1 MINQDLREH
10 AINIA
15 VKLRMGENVDCQE
28 YTALIDELVSAG
40 RLWRKTHQVD
50 LKTAQTLAS
59 LYPSMY
65 GAAALYEEDEN
76 EVEAAAYKILK
87 TMIHEMS
94 EQYDSEICD
103 TFFADY
109 DIRIKTVFDETIM
122 DIKSKKHQD
131 VSLERLTDEI
141 RLASRYW
148 KKAGFI
154 NPYILCKL
162 ISVYPFLVHKYVC
175 DTKFTEIFHTESVE
189 RLQDQIEIALEAN

>member
-28 YTALIDELVSAG
+28 YTTLIDELVSAG

-65 GAAALYEEDEN
+65 GAAALYEEDKN

-94 EQYDSEICD
+94 EQHDSEIYN
-103 TFFADY
+103 TFLTDY
-109 DIRIKTVFDETIM
+109 DIRIKTVLDETIVS
-122 DIKSKKHQD
+122 IKKHQD
-131 VSLERLTDEI
+131 VSLEHLTNEI
-141 RLASRYW
+141 RLVSRYW

-162 ISVYPFLVHKYVC
+162 ISVYPFLVHKCVC

>member
-94 EQYDSEICD
+94 EQHDSEIYD
-103 TFFADY
+103 TFLTDY
-109 DIRIKTVFDETIM
+109 DIRIKTVLDETIM
-122 DIKSKKHQD
+122 GTKKHQD
-131 VSLERLTDEI
+131 VSLERLTNEI

-162 ISVYPFLVHKYVC
+162 ISVHPFLVHKYVC
-175 DTKFTEIFHTESVE
+175 DTRFTEIFHTESVE
-189 RLQDQIEIALEAN
+189 RFQDQIEIALEAN

>member
-28 YTALIDELVSAG
+28 HTALIDDLVSAG

-65 GAAALYEEDEN
+65 GAAALYEEDKN

-94 EQYDSEICD
+94 EQHDSEIYN
-103 TFFADY
+103 TFLTDY
-109 DIRIKTVFDETIM
+109 DIRIKTVLDETIVS
-122 DIKSKKHQD
+122 IKKHQD
-131 VSLERLTDEI
+131 VSLEHLTNEI
-141 RLASRYW
+141 RLVSRYW

-175 DTKFTEIFHTESVE
+175 DTKFTEIFHAESAE
-189 RLQDQIEIALEAN
+189 RLQDHIEIALEAN

>member
-28 YTALIDELVSAG
+28 YTTLIDELVSAG

-65 GAAALYEEDEN
+65 GAAALYEEDKN

-94 EQYDSEICD
+94 EQHDSEIYN
-103 TFFADY
+103 TFLTDY
-109 DIRIKTVFDETIM
+109 DIRIKTVLDETIVS
-122 DIKSKKHQD
+122 IKKHQD
-131 VSLERLTDEI
+131 VSLEHLTNEI
-141 RLASRYW
+141 RLVSRYW

-162 ISVYPFLVHKYVC
+162 ISVYPFLVHKCVC
-175 DTKFTEIFHTESVE
+175 DTKFTEIFHSESVE

>member
-15 VKLRMGENVDCQE
+15 VKLRTGENVDRQE

-65 GAAALYEEDEN
+65 GAAALYEEDKN

-87 TMIHEMS
+87 TMIHETS
-94 EQYDSEICD
+94 EQHDFEIYD
-103 TFFADY
+103 TFLTDY
-109 DIRIKTVFDETIM
+109 DIRIKTVLDETLM
-122 DIKSKKHQD
+122 SVKKHQD
-131 VSLERLTDEI
+131 VSLERLTNEI

-189 RLQDQIEIALEAN
+189 RFQDHIEIALEAN

>member
-1 MINQDLREH
+1 MINQGLREH

-28 YTALIDELVSAG
+28 HTALIDELVSAG

-65 GAAALYEEDEN
+65 GAAALYEEDKN

-94 EQYDSEICD
+94 EQHDSEIYN
-103 TFFADY
+103 TFL
-109 DIRIKTVFDETIM
+109 
-122 DIKSKKHQD
+122 KS
-131 VSLERLTDEI
+131 L
-141 RLASRYW
+141 
-148 KKAGFI
+148 
-154 NPYILCKL
+154 
-162 ISVYPFLVHKYVC
+162 
-175 DTKFTEIFHTESVE
+175 
-189 RLQDQIEIALEAN
+189 

>member
-15 VKLRMGENVDCQE
+15 VKLRTGENVDRQE

-65 GAAALYEEDEN
+65 GAAALYEEDKN
-76 EVEAAAYKILK
+76 EIEAAAYKILK
-87 TMIHEMS
+87 TMIHETS
-94 EQYDSEICD
+94 EQHDFEIYN
-103 TFFADY
+103 TFLTDY
-109 DIRIKTVFDETIM
+109 DIRIKTVLDETLM
-122 DIKSKKHQD
+122 STKKHQG
-131 VSLERLTDEI
+131 VSLERLTNEI

-175 DTKFTEIFHTESVE
+175 DTKFTEIFHTESAE
-189 RLQDQIEIALEAN
+189 RLQDHIEIALEAN

>member
-1 MINQDLREH
+1 MINQGLREH

-15 VKLRMGENVDCQE
+15 VKLRTGENVDCQE
-28 YTALIDELVSAG
+28 HTALINELVSAG

-65 GAAALYEEDEN
+65 GAAALYEEDKN

-87 TMIHEMS
+87 TMIYEMS
-94 EQYDSEICD
+94 EQYDSEIYN
-103 TFFADY
+103 TFLTDY
-109 DIRIKTVFDETIM
+109 DIRIKTVLDETLMSI
-122 DIKSKKHQD
+122 KKHQG
-131 VSLERLTDEI
+131 VSLERLTNEI

-154 NPYILCKL
+154 SPYILCKL

-175 DTKFTEIFHTESVE
+175 DTKFTEIFHAESAE
-189 RLQDQIEIALEAN
+189 RLQDHIEIALEAN

>member
-94 EQYDSEICD
+94 EQHDSEIYD
-103 TFFADY
+103 TFLTDY
-109 DIRIKTVFDETIM
+109 DIRIKTVLDETIM
-122 DIKSKKHQD
+122 GTKKHQD
-131 VSLERLTDEI
+131 VSLERLTNEI

-175 DTKFTEIFHTESVE
+175 DTRFTEIFHTESVE
-189 RLQDQIEIALEAN
+189 RFQDQIEIALEAN

>member
-15 VKLRMGENVDCQE
+15 VKLRTGENVDRQE

-65 GAAALYEEDEN
+65 GAAALYEEDKN

-87 TMIHEMS
+87 TMIHETS
-94 EQYDSEICD
+94 EQHDFEIYD
-103 TFFADY
+103 TFLTDY
-109 DIRIKTVFDETIM
+109 DIRIKTVLDETLM
-122 DIKSKKHQD
+122 SVKKHQD
-131 VSLERLTDEI
+131 VSLERLTNEI

-189 RLQDQIEIALEAN
+189 RLQDHIEIALEAN

>member
-76 EVEAAAYKILK
+76 AVEAAAYKILK

-94 EQYDSEICD
+94 EQHDSEIYD
-103 TFFADY
+103 TFLTDY
-109 DIRIKTVFDETIM
+109 DIRIKTVLDETIM
-122 DIKSKKHQD
+122 GTKKHQD
-131 VSLERLTDEI
+131 VSLERLTNEI

-175 DTKFTEIFHTESVE
+175 DTRFTEIFHTESVE
-189 RLQDQIEIALEAN
+189 RFQDQIEIALEAN

>member
-28 YTALIDELVSAG
+28 HTALINELVSAG

-65 GAAALYEEDEN
+65 GAAALYEEDKN

-94 EQYDSEICD
+94 EQHDSEIYN
-103 TFFADY
+103 TFLTDY
-109 DIRIKTVFDETIM
+109 DIRIKTVLDETIVS
-122 DIKSKKHQD
+122 IKKHQD
-131 VSLERLTDEI
+131 VSLEHLTNEI
-141 RLASRYW
+141 RLVSRYW

-162 ISVYPFLVHKYVC
+162 MSVYPFLVHKCVC

>member
-28 YTALIDELVSAG
+28 YTTLIDELVSAG

-65 GAAALYEEDEN
+65 GAAALYEEDKN

-94 EQYDSEICD
+94 EQHDSEIYN
-103 TFFADY
+103 TFLTDY
-109 DIRIKTVFDETIM
+109 DIRIKTVLDETIVS
-122 DIKSKKHQD
+122 IKKHQD
-131 VSLERLTDEI
+131 VSLEHLTNEI
-141 RLASRYW
+141 RLVSRYW

-175 DTKFTEIFHTESVE
+175 DTKFTEIFHAESAE
-189 RLQDQIEIALEAN
+189 RLQDHIEIALEAN

>member
-1 MINQDLREH
+1 
-10 AINIA
+10 
-15 VKLRMGENVDCQE
+15 
-28 YTALIDELVSAG
+28 
-40 RLWRKTHQVD
+40 
-50 LKTAQTLAS
+50 
-59 LYPSMY
+59 
-65 GAAALYEEDEN
+65 
-76 EVEAAAYKILK
+76 
-87 TMIHEMS
+87 MIHEMS

>member
-28 YTALIDELVSAG
+28 HTALIDELVSAG

-65 GAAALYEEDEN
+65 GAAALYEEDKN

-94 EQYDSEICD
+94 EQYDSEIYN
-103 TFFADY
+103 TFLTDY
-109 DIRIKTVFDETIM
+109 DIRIKTVLDETLMSI
-122 DIKSKKHQD
+122 KKHQD
-131 VSLERLTDEI
+131 VSFERLTNEI

-175 DTKFTEIFHTESVE
+175 DTKFTEIFHAESAE
-189 RLQDQIEIALEAN
+189 RLQDHIEIALEAN

>member
-28 YTALIDELVSAG
+28 HTALIDELVSAG

-65 GAAALYEEDEN
+65 GAAALYEEDKN

-94 EQYDSEICD
+94 EQYDSEIYN
-103 TFFADY
+103 TFLTDY
-109 DIRIKTVFDETIM
+109 DIRIKTVLDETLMSI
-122 DIKSKKHQD
+122 KKHQD
-131 VSLERLTDEI
+131 VSLERLTNEI

-175 DTKFTEIFHTESVE
+175 DTKFTEIFHAESAE
-189 RLQDQIEIALEAN
+189 RLQDHIEIALEAN

>member
-1 MINQDLREH
+1 MINQDLRER

-94 EQYDSEICD
+94 EQHDSEIYD
-103 TFFADY
+103 TFLTDY
-109 DIRIKTVFDETIM
+109 DIRIKTVLDETLM
-122 DIKSKKHQD
+122 SVKKHQD
-131 VSLERLTDEI
+131 VSLERLTNEI

-189 RLQDQIEIALEAN
+189 RFQDHIEIALEAN

>member
-50 LKTAQTLAS
+50 LKTAQKIAS

-94 EQYDSEICD
+94 EQHDSEIYD
-103 TFFADY
+103 TFLTDY
-109 DIRIKTVFDETIM
+109 DIRIKTVLDETIM
-122 DIKSKKHQD
+122 GTKKHQD
-131 VSLERLTDEI
+131 VSLERLTNEI

-175 DTKFTEIFHTESVE
+175 DTRFTEIFHTESVE
-189 RLQDQIEIALEAN
+189 RFQDQIEIALEAN

>member
-15 VKLRMGENVDCQE
+15 VKLRTGENVDRQE

-65 GAAALYEEDEN
+65 GAAALYEEDKN

-94 EQYDSEICD
+94 EQYDSEIYN
-103 TFFADY
+103 TFLTDY
-109 DIRIKTVFDETIM
+109 DIRIKTVLDETIVS
-122 DIKSKKHQD
+122 IKKHQG
-131 VSLERLTDEI
+131 VSLEHLTNEI

-175 DTKFTEIFHTESVE
+175 DTKFTEIFHAESAE
-189 RLQDQIEIALEAN
+189 RLQDHIEIALEAN

>member
-28 YTALIDELVSAG
+28 HTALIDELVSAG

-65 GAAALYEEDEN
+65 GAAALYEEDKN

-94 EQYDSEICD
+94 EQHDSEIYN
-103 TFFADY
+103 TFLTDY
-109 DIRIKTVFDETIM
+109 DIRIKTVLDETIVS
-122 DIKSKKHQD
+122 IKKHQD
-131 VSLERLTDEI
+131 VSLEHLTNEI
-141 RLASRYW
+141 RLASKSW

-162 ISVYPFLVHKYVC
+162 ISVYPFLVHKYVR
-175 DTKFTEIFHTESVE
+175 DPKFTEIFHTESVE

>member
-1 MINQDLREH
+1 MINQGLREH

-40 RLWRKTHQVD
+40 RIWRKTHQVD

-65 GAAALYEEDEN
+65 GAAALYEEDKN

-87 TMIHEMS
+87 TMIHETS
-94 EQYDSEICD
+94 EQHDSEIYN
-103 TFFADY
+103 TFLTDY
-109 DIRIKTVFDETIM
+109 DIRIKTVLDETLMSI
-122 DIKSKKHQD
+122 KKHQD
-131 VSLERLTDEI
+131 VSLERLTNEI

-175 DTKFTEIFHTESVE
+175 DTKFTEIFHAESAE
-189 RLQDQIEIALEAN
+189 RLQDHIEIALEAN

>member
-28 YTALIDELVSAG
+28 HTALIDELVSAG

-65 GAAALYEEDEN
+65 GAAALYEEDKN

-94 EQYDSEICD
+94 EQYDSEIYN
-103 TFFADY
+103 TFLTDY
-109 DIRIKTVFDETIM
+109 DIRIKTVLDETLMSI
-122 DIKSKKHQD
+122 KKHQD
-131 VSLERLTDEI
+131 VSFERLTNEI

-175 DTKFTEIFHTESVE
+175 DTKFTEIFHTESAE
-189 RLQDQIEIALEAN
+189 RLQDHIEIALEAN

>member
-1 MINQDLREH
+1 MINQGLREH

-40 RLWRKTHQVD
+40 RIWRKTHQVD

-65 GAAALYEEDEN
+65 GAAALYEEDKN

-87 TMIHEMS
+87 TMIHETS
-94 EQYDSEICD
+94 EQHDSEIYD
-103 TFFADY
+103 TFLTDY
-109 DIRIKTVFDETIM
+109 DIRIKTVLDETIV
-122 DIKSKKHQD
+122 STKKHQG
-131 VSLERLTDEI
+131 VSLERLTNEI

-154 NPYILCKL
+154 NPYMLCKL
-162 ISVYPFLVHKYVC
+162 ISVYPFLMHKYVY
-175 DTKFTEIFHTESVE
+175 DPKFTEIFHIETAE
-189 RLQDQIEIALEAN
+189 RLQDHIEIALEAN

>member
-28 YTALIDELVSAG
+28 YTTLIDELVSAG

-65 GAAALYEEDEN
+65 GAAALYEEDKN

-87 TMIHEMS
+87 QH
-94 EQYDSEICD
+94 DSEIYN
-103 TFFADY
+103 TFLTDY
-109 DIRIKTVFDETIM
+109 DIRIKTVLDETIVS
-122 DIKSKKHQD
+122 IKKHQD
-131 VSLERLTDEI
+131 VSLEHLINEI
-141 RLASRYW
+141 RLVSRYW

-162 ISVYPFLVHKYVC
+162 ISVYPFLVHKCVC